1 MIKNKIS
8 DRMNSSIL
16 KEDEE
21 DEEAAVLG
29 ADWIYRW
36 QILWAGVTWGDGQW
50 AAAPGAGQVCR
61 CGRHRCREDQADL
74 RPCLQQTRVAI
85 AIADHPRTHG
95 LGHRPVS
102 NLQGRKPREWI

>member
-29 ADWIYRW
+29 ADWIYR
-36 QILWAGVTWGDGQW
+36 
-50 AAAPGAGQVCR
+50 
-61 CGRHRCREDQADL
+61 
-74 RPCLQQTRVAI
+74 
-85 AIADHPRTHG
+85 
-95 LGHRPVS
+95 
-102 NLQGRKPREWI
+102 